1 MKVTTHRSDST
12 TNRKIGQALE
22 RSVKSVTWAEIL
34 ALANQLGDISYSDWK
49 KLCTV
54 MESAFKKKKG
64 ELERELKLSDEEKKD
79 AILQLFGYV
88 PD

>member
-1 MKVTTHRSDST
+1 M
-12 TNRKIGQALE
+12 
-22 RSVKSVTWAEIL
+22 TWAEIL

-49 KLCTV
+49 KLCAV
-54 MESAFKKKKG
+54 MEGAFKKKKG

-79 AILQLFGYV
+79 VILQLFGYV

>member
-1 MKVTTHRSDST
+1 M
-12 TNRKIGQALE
+12 
-22 RSVKSVTWAEIL
+22 VKSVTWAEIL

-64 ELERELKLSDEEKKD
+64 EDKNDMD
-79 AILQLFGYV
+79 
-88 PD
+88 

>member
-1 MKVTTHRSDST
+1 M
-12 TNRKIGQALE
+12 
-22 RSVKSVTWAEIL
+22 VKSLTWAEIL

-79 AILQLFGYV
+79 VILQLFGYV